1 MSVSEIHHAAITVS
15 DLEASAAF
23 YQQVLGFRRTL
34 EMPIIDPDT
43 METMG
48 LPRGATGQSLY
59 LQGPTR
65 IGQLELI
72 QWSEPPANGERT
84 RRPPSPG
91 VFLLSF
97 ETTAEEIDRIHAE
110 IDPAKVTV
118 NCPPRRSILENYG
131 EITVM
136 IVEDP
141 DGLMVELVALPTREQ
156 IMAFRAE
163 QAAKALPQQ

>member
-15 DLEASAAF
+15 DLDASAAF
-23 YQQVLGFRRTL
+23 YQQVLGFKRTL
-34 EMPIIDPDT
+34 EMPIIDPET
-43 METMG
+43 IQTMG
-48 LPRGATGQSLY
+48 LPEGARGQSLY

-72 QWSEPPANGERT
+72 QWSVRPETPP
-84 RRPPSPG
+84 RPLRAPTPG

-97 ETTAEEIDRIHAE
+97 ETTSEEIDAIYAR
-110 IDPAKVTV
+110 IDPAKITV
-118 NCPPRRSILENYG
+118 ACPPRRSVLENYG

-141 DGLMVELVALPTREQ
+141 DGLMIELVALPTRDQ
-156 IMAFRAE
+156 IMAFRAA
-163 QAAKALPQQ
+163 QKDPTAQP

>member
-15 DLEASAAF
+15 DLEKSAAF

-34 EMPIIDPDT
+34 EMPIIDQDT
-43 METMG
+43 IRTMG
-48 LPRGATGQSLY
+48 LPEGAIGQSLY

-72 QWSEPPANGERT
+72 QWSVQPEQPPAPL
-84 RRPPSPG
+84 RPPSPG

-97 ETTAEEIDRIHAE
+97 ETTAEEIDRIYAG
-110 IDPAKVTV
+110 IDPDKIKV
-118 NCPPRRSILENYG
+118 NCPPRRSVLENYG

-156 IMAFRAE
+156 IMTFRAA
-163 QAAKALPQQ
+163 QSAAK

>member
-15 DLEASAAF
+15 DLEKSAAF

-34 EMPIIDPDT
+34 EMPIIDQDT
-43 METMG
+43 IRTMG
-48 LPRGATGQSLY
+48 LPEGAIGQSLY

-72 QWSEPPANGERT
+72 QWSVQPEQSSAPL
-84 RRPPSPG
+84 RPPSPG

-97 ETTAEEIDRIHAE
+97 ETSSEAIERIYAG
-110 IDPAKVTV
+110 IDPAKIKV
-118 NCPPRRSILENYG
+118 NCPPRRSVLENYG

-156 IMAFRAE
+156 IMAFRAA
-163 QAAKALPQQ
+163 QANQNKS